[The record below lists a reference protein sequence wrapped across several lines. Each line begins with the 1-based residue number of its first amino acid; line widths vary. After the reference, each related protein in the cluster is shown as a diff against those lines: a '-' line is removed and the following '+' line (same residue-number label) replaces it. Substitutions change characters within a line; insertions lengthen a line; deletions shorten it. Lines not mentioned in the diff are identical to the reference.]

1 MTIQELNDFSK
12 NSLMGNLGI
21 EFTEIGDK
29 TIKATMPV
37 DKRTIQ
43 PFGYLHGGAMLALM
57 ETLASAGSV
66 VLVNDPEKAVFGTN
80 VSANHIKSTREG
92 FVTGIGTL
100 VHMGNT
106 MHSWEVNIYNE
117 ENVLLSKGIATNLV
131 VNKA

>member
-1 MTIQELNDFSK
+1 MTIQDLNNFSK
-12 NSLMGNLGI
+12 NSLMETLGI
-21 EFTEIGDK
+21 KFTEITDT

-66 VLVNDPEKAVFGTN
+66 AILNDSDKAVFGTN
-80 VSANHIKSTREG
+80 VSANHIKSTRSG
-92 FVTGIGTL
+92 TVTGVGTL
-100 VHMGNT
+100 IHKGNT

-117 ENVLLSKGIATNLV
+117 ENVLLSKCIATNLV
-131 VNKA
+131 ISKK